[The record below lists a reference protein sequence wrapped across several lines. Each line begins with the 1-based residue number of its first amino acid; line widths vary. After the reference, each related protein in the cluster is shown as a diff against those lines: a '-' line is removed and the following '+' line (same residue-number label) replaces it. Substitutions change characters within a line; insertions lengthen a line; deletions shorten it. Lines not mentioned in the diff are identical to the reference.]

1 MAEEETEGLE
11 ELDSLLEDAGG
22 EAEDSSGFAEELDD
36 FLSDDAPAEAAAGGE
51 EEDAAAA
58 GDSELDSFF
67 EDLSTID
74 DLEVIQDQ
82 EAPPPADEPEAAPVA
97 APAAV
102 EALPP
107 AVPAREPRE
116 RKPRPWLRRIAVLIV
131 LGALAAGVYWLFPL
145 AAWQEKALEIWASYT
160 TSEEELVTAEP
171 EAPAPKPL
179 FQEPPPPPPQPVVA
193 PPPPP
198 PSPPPGQGYGVQVA
212 TCVFTPCVEGFR
224 ALLKKNNRSIFI
236 REKVSRNEVLE
247 IVTRTTF
254 TTRQGAQ
261 EVMERINRDHR
272 LEGRAFLKREG
283 ATYKISMGTFP
294 DLERA
299 NLVRDALNQQFS
311 GMANFTTHLKTVPNR
326 LRRIVTGRFPDRKQ
340 ARQELQ
346 RLRKLDS
353 RFQGAFLVRN

>member
-1 MAEEETEGLE
+1 MAEQETEGLE
-11 ELDSLLEDAGG
+11 ELDSLLEDTGG
-22 EAEDSSGFAEELDD
+22 QGEESSGFAEELDD
-36 FLSDDAPAEAAAGGE
+36 FLSDDAPAEAAGGGE
-51 EEDAAAA
+51 EEEAATA

-82 EAPPPADEPEAAPVA
+82 EAPPAAAEPEVVPVA
-97 APAAV
+97 APAAA

-107 AVPAREPRE
+107 AAPARARRE

-131 LGALAAGVYWLFPL
+131 LGALAGGVYWLFPL
-145 AAWQEKALEIWASYT
+145 AAWQEKALEIWATYT
-160 TSEEELVTAEP
+160 TSEEEPVTAEP
-171 EAPAPKPL
+171 DAPPPEPL
-179 FQEPPPPPPQPVVA
+179 FREPPPPPPQPVVA
-193 PPPPP
+193 TP
-198 PSPPPGQGYGVQVA
+198 PSPPPPAGQGFGVQVA

-261 EVMERINRDHR
+261 EVMERINREHR
-272 LEGRAFLKREG
+272 LEGRAFLQREG
-283 ATYKISMGTFP
+283 GVYKISMGTFP

-299 NLVRDALNQQFS
+299 NLVRDALNQQFP
-311 GMANFTTHLKTVPNR
+311 GQANFTTHLKTVPNR
-326 LRRIVTGRFPDRKQ
+326 LRRIVTGRFPDREQ
-340 ARQELQ
+340 ARQELR
-346 RLRKLDS
+346 RLKKLDS